1 MAAQMASDWLLMI
14 FTSVRL
20 APIISILSMTMVWM
34 STITM
39 PYSTCGIGLNTACI
53 SRTMMSK
60 ASMVAD
66 TGSLNHLLS
75 TSGGMSRPPVDAP
88 ERMTMP
94 SETPMPRPAKTVQ
107 RKMSSVSTRPFA
119 IPSNRARKAGLRT
132 LLASV
137 LRAKARPRTTQPQ
150 TSMAMLMKNSS
161 PETDRPVNRPMA
173 SAMPVAPPVMRPAG
187 SRNRATASE

>member
-1 MAAQMASDWLLMI
+1 MVTPRSSCSRMAAQMASDWLLMI

-20 APIISILSMTMVWM
+20 APIISILSMTTVWM

-107 RKMSSVSTRPFA
+107 RKMSSVSTRPFRHPLEQGEEGGA
-119 IPSNRARKAGLRT
+119 ENTAGQRIEGEGP
-132 LLASV
+132 AQDHPAPDQHGEV
-137 LRAKARPRTTQPQ
+137 DEEQP
-150 TSMAMLMKNSS
+150 A
-161 PETDRPVNRPMA
+161 
-173 SAMPVAPPVMRPAG
+173 
-187 SRNRATASE
+187 

>member
-1 MAAQMASDWLLMI
+1 
-14 FTSVRL
+14 
-20 APIISILSMTMVWM
+20 M

-94 SETPMPRPAKTVQ
+94 SETP
-107 RKMSSVSTRPFA
+107 
-119 IPSNRARKAGLRT
+119 AR
-132 LLASV
+132 
-137 LRAKARPRTTQPQ
+137 
-150 TSMAMLMKNSS
+150 LMKNSS
-161 PETDRPVNRPMA
+161 PETGRPVNRPMA

-187 SRNRATASE
+187 SRNSATASE